1 MRSKF
6 LTGILCIY
14 IFGMG
19 LIADAADIKSED
31 ASGNH
36 IVVYYFHGNFRCAS
50 CHKIE
55 LYTRG
60 AIEKYF
66 SKELKADKLI
76 YKVVNV
82 DHKENSHF
90 VEDYQL
96 YTRSVVA
103 SLVKGGREVKH
114 ENLAK
119 VWEYLGNK
127 QKFYNYIDEEVSKF
141 LKEL

>member
-1 MRSKF
+1 MLF
-6 LTGILCIY
+6 C
-14 IFGMG
+14 G
-19 LIADAADIKSED
+19 L
-31 ASGNH
+31 ASCDSQGAQTPDNCLA
-36 IVVYYFHGNFRCAS
+36 VYYFHGNFRCAS

-66 SKELKADKLI
+66 SKELKTGKLI

-90 VEDYQL
+90 VKDYQL

-103 SLVKGGREVKH
+103 SLIKGGREVKY

-127 QKFYNYIDEEVSKF
+127 QKFYNYIDEEVGKF